1 MIRRVENTTL
11 LLTDF
16 VTLNATFLL
25 YYLARFRWN
34 WLPAGPEPPS
44 IFGTMLIITLLWM
57 VLFAMSGLYRSD
69 FAPSRFDELVLL
81 GKVVIFGSLMLFFL
95 VFGNVLTAGAAR
107 RNLLYYW
114 GFAFSMTAFGR
125 VIYRS
130 IQKALLK
137 RGYGVHKALI
147 IGWNER
153 VHELYEEVAKY
164 PVAGLKIVGA
174 IRLKE
179 EQIKE
184 EVPEEELVEVEAEV
198 DKPFVFSPG
207 KRREDMP
214 LSFSDSSTG
223 EESEYLRSVYALPR
237 VIKQLGVEDVLV
249 VLGARSSDVLAE
261 VIRVC
266 DGQKVN
272 LKLVPDFYHILSGM
286 AHTEQIY
293 GLPLLEVNAAPMK
306 PWQIVGKRI
315 MDIVVSSI
323 ILLLGA
329 PIWFTVGMLVR
340 LSSPGPAIFKQER
353 VGKEGKLFTMLKF
366 RTMIKDAEK
375 DTGPVWASESDS
387 RYTKMGKWMRKTRID
402 EIPQLWNVVKGEMS
416 LVGPRPERQF
426 FVAKLTSQ
434 IPMYHRRLRV
444 KPGITGLA
452 QVKWKYDETIDD
464 VRQKVKYDLSYTSN
478 MSLGMDLKILFAT
491 LRTALKREGQ

>member
-1 MIRRVENTTL
+1 MI
-11 LLTDF
+11 
-16 VTLNATFLL
+16 
-25 YYLARFRWN
+25 
-34 WLPAGPEPPS
+34 
-44 IFGTMLIITLLWM
+44 
-57 VLFAMSGLYRSD
+57 LFAMSGLYRSD
-69 FAPSRFDELVLL
+69 FAPSRLDELALL
-81 GKVVIFGSLMLFFL
+81 AKVVSFGSLMLFFL
-95 VFGNVLTAGAAR
+95 VFSNVLTAGAAR

-114 GFAFSMTAFGR
+114 GFAYGLTAFGR
-125 VIYRS
+125 VAFRS

-153 VHELYEEVAKY
+153 VHELYEEVAKH

-179 EQIKE
+179 EVKKPEPELAEAFEVQSPNKDFVYDPERKKE
-184 EVPEEELVEVEAEV
+184 
-198 DKPFVFSPG
+198 DI
-207 KRREDMP
+207 P
-214 LSFSDSSTG
+214 LSFSDEG
-223 EESEYLRSVYALPR
+223 VAENSEYLRSVYALPR
-237 VIKQLGVEDVLV
+237 VIEQLDVEDVLV
-249 VLGARSSDVLAE
+249 VLGSGSSEVLAE
-261 VIRVC
+261 VIRTC

-286 AHTEQIY
+286 ANTEQIY
-293 GLPLLEVNAAPMK
+293 GLPLIGVNAAPMQ

-315 MDIVVSSI
+315 MDIVVSFL
-323 ILLLGA
+323 ILLLAA
-329 PIWFTVGMLVR
+329 PIWLVVGFMVR
-340 LSSPGPAIFKQER
+340 ISSPGPALFKQER
-353 VGKEGKLFTMLKF
+353 VGKDGKLFTMLKF

-375 DTGPVWASESDS
+375 DTGPVWASAQDT
-387 RYTKMGKWMRKTRID
+387 RYTKMGKWLRKTRID
-402 EIPQLWNVVKGEMS
+402 EIPQLWNVIKSDMS
-416 LVGPRPERQF
+416 LVGPRPERPF
-426 FVAKLTSQ
+426 FVSKLTTQ

-478 MSLGMDLKILFAT
+478 MSLGLDIKILFAT